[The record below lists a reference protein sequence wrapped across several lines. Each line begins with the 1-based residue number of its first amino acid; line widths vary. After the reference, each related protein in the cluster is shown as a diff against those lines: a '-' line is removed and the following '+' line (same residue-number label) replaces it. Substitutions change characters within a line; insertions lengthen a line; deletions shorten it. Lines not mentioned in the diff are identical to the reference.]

1 MLFAARVTDPIACP
15 VCAAGVISAVSQVQT
30 LIGSLP
36 AARATDICMCIPPG
50 GPIGKGSTTV
60 LIGML
65 PAARITDVAG
75 HGGAIAQGWP
85 TVLIGG

>member
-1 MLFAARVTDPIACP
+1 MLFAARLTDPIACP
-15 VCAAGVISAVSQVQT
+15 VCAAGVITVVKQVQT

-50 GPIGKGSTTV
+50 GPIAKGSGTV
-60 LIGML
+60 MISML
-65 PAARITDVAG
+65 PAARITDIAG
-75 HGGAIAQGWP
+75 HGGAIVMGWP